1 MRSGLNAPSI
11 MQSASTR
18 SGLFWPRG
26 SGSIGFDMLYE
37 PTTLASVA
45 RLIGESLE
53 GDYGIDSAPL
63 FAELNIDT
71 GKFLRPGARAP
82 FTKMDELWR
91 KAIAATSD
99 PWFGFSV
106 GERARPGDF
115 FVLGHAWMASATLG
129 GALGRLCR
137 YSHVIITKSSD
148 LVLEKHDDS
157 YTLVESYPE
166 GAARPQEAAKDAGF
180 VALLKLCD
188 IVTQDIVRPTSV
200 SMTIAAEHESS
211 RYEELFRCPVTYGCE
226 QEIWRFD
233 ASDLERPL
241 SGSIPEVAEATD
253 RIAENYI
260 ASLDSSAVATAVSR
274 MLVQTLPSG
283 RSDQD
288 TVASR
293 LHRSRSTLQRQLSA
307 EGTSYRDILESTRQA
322 LATRYLKEGD
332 HSQAQI
338 AFMIGFAD
346 QSNFARAF
354 KRWTGVSPGEY
365 QKAS

>member
-1 MRSGLNAPSI
+1 MGSGPNAPSI
-11 MQSASTR
+11 MQTASTR
-18 SGLFWPRG
+18 ISLFWSRG
-26 SGSIGFDMLYE
+26 SGSIAVDMLYE

-45 RLIGESLE
+45 RVIGESLE
-53 GDYGIDSAPL
+53 GDYGIDPGPL
-63 FAELNIDT
+63 FADLNIDT

-82 FTKMDELWR
+82 FTKTDELWR
-91 KAIAATSD
+91 KAIAATND

-106 GERARPGDF
+106 GARAKPGDF

-137 YSHVIITKSSD
+137 YSHVIITQSGD
-148 LVLEKHDDS
+148 LVLEKHGDS
-157 YTLVESYPE
+157 YTLVETYPE
-166 GAARPQEAAKDAGF
+166 DAAKPQKGARDAGF

-200 SMTIAAEHESS
+200 SLTIASEHAST
-211 RYEELFRCPVTYGCE
+211 RYDELFQCPVTYGCE
-226 QEIWRFD
+226 KDIWHFD

-260 ASLDSSAVATAVSR
+260 ESLDSSAVATAVSR

-283 RSDQD
+283 KSDQD

-307 EGTSYRDILESTRQA
+307 EGTSYRDILEATRKA

-332 HSQAQI
+332 RSQAQI

-365 QKAS
+365 EKAA

>member
-1 MRSGLNAPSI
+1 
-11 MQSASTR
+11 
-18 SGLFWPRG
+18 
-26 SGSIGFDMLYE
+26 
-37 PTTLASVA
+37 
-45 RLIGESLE
+45 
-53 GDYGIDSAPL
+53 
-63 FAELNIDT
+63 
-71 GKFLRPGARAP
+71 
-82 FTKMDELWR
+82 
-91 KAIAATSD
+91 
-99 PWFGFSV
+99 
-106 GERARPGDF
+106 
-115 FVLGHAWMASATLG
+115 MASATLG

-157 YTLVESYPE
+157 YTLVETYPE
-166 GAARPQEAAKDAGF
+166 DAAIPQEAAKDAGF

-188 IVTQDIVRPTSV
+188 IVTQDIVRPTNV
-200 SMTIAAEHESS
+200 STTIASEHESS
-211 RYEELFRCPVTYGCE
+211 RYEELFRCPVTYGGE
-226 QEIWRFD
+226 KEIWHFD

-307 EGTSYRDILESTRQA
+307 EGTSYRDILEATRQA
-322 LATRYLKEGD
+322 LATRYLKDGD

-365 QKAS
+365 QNAA